1 MRKVLAIALI
11 ALVGVSLVFAAG
23 KAEKP
28 AQSITFAAQSTPTM
42 DYLVSLIPEFE
53 AKTGIKV
60 VADMMPY
67 DSLVQKVTIDTTTN
81 TKQYACFWMEP
92 TWLGRFENEFEDITK
107 YINDPV
113 LGKDFNLPDF
123 SESFLDETV
132 RINGKTLGLP
142 FEGCLL
148 VIAYREDLFDKHGL
162 SAPKTLAQHLENA
175 KALQDKAGV
184 YGVSMMGKRGQPV
197 FYEYM
202 PYMYGFGGSFFDA
215 NMKPTVNSPECV
227 AALEYMIALSK
238 YAPRGVT
245 SFGWEESA
253 TEFLQ
258 GNTGMA
264 LLFTDWLP
272 TLNDPAS
279 GKVAGLWNFAA
290 VPAGPKGQ
298 GSPAGT
304 VNLGINADL
313 DDASKR
319 AAFQFINWATSAEMQ
334 ARLAKVGATPTRTS
348 VIESSEFA
356 SDEFRYFAAL
366 KDTYD
371 ITITPMKIPEFF
383 ELNDALSIELSSAL
397 AGEKSAKAALDKAQ
411 AEWVKIMKDAGY

>member
-1 MRKVLAIALI
+1 MRKILTLILIVL
-11 ALVGVSLVFAAG
+11 VSVSFVFAAG
-23 KAEKP
+23 KTEKP
-28 AQSITFAAQSTPTM
+28 ATTITFAAQSTPTM
-42 DYLVSLIPEFE
+42 DYLVSIIPEFE

-60 VADMMPY
+60 IADMMPY
-67 DSLVQKVTIDTTTN
+67 DALVQKVTIDTTTN
-81 TKQYACFWMEP
+81 TKQYAAFWMEP
-92 TWLGRFENEFEDITK
+92 TWLGRFEDEFEDITK

-113 LGKDFNLPDF
+113 LGKDFNLADF

-148 VIAYREDLFDKHGL
+148 VVAYRQDLFDRYGL
-162 SAPKTLAQHLENA
+162 VAPTSLQHHLENA
-175 KALQDKAGV
+175 KALQQRAGV
-184 YGVSMMGKRGQPV
+184 YGLSMMGKRGQPV

-202 PYMYGFGGSFFDA
+202 PYMYGYGASFFDK
-215 NMKPTVNSPECV
+215 NMNPTVNSPEAV
-227 AALEYMIALSK
+227 AALEYMIELSK
-238 YAPRGVT
+238 YSPRGVT

-272 TLNDPAS
+272 TLKDPTA
-279 GKVAGLWNFAA
+279 GKVVGLWNFAA

-304 VNLGINADL
+304 INLGINADM
-313 DDASKR
+313 DEETKK
-319 AAFQFINWATSAEMQ
+319 AAFQFINWATSKEIQ
-334 ARLAKVGATPTRTS
+334 ERLAVIGATPTRNS
-348 VIESSEFA
+348 VLDSQAFA
-356 SDEFRYFAAL
+356 TDDYKYFGAL
-366 KDTYD
+366 KDSYD

-383 ELNDALSIELSSAL
+383 ELNDALSIELSAAL

-411 AEWVKIMKDAGY
+411 AEWVKIMRDAGY